1 MLVYMDKCIYICALF
16 TTKFAIM
23 AVKEIIHARMPLQE
37 KADKIFG
44 AKDSEAK
51 KVFFKLMLFDGG
63 IEPAVELLSK
73 QKEYANY
80 QKKFN
85 AAVDAD
91 DNQKAVMLLQN
102 FRSKLTFEL
111 ALKFKI

>member
-1 MLVYMDKCIYICALF
+1 M
-16 TTKFAIM
+16 T
-23 AVKEIIHARMPLQE
+23 VKEIIHARMPLQE

-44 AKDSEAK
+44 AKDTEAK
-51 KVFFKLMLFDGG
+51 KAFFKLMLFDGG
-63 IEPAVELLSK
+63 IKPAVELLGK
-73 QKEYANY
+73 QREYANY
-80 QKKFN
+80 QKKFD
-85 AAVDAD
+85 AAAEAD

>member
-1 MLVYMDKCIYICALF
+1 M
-16 TTKFAIM
+16 T
-23 AVKEIIHARMPLQE
+23 VKEIIHARMPLQE

-44 AKDSEAK
+44 SKDSEAK
-51 KVFFKLMLFDGG
+51 KVFWKLMSYDGG
-63 IEPAVELLSK
+63 IEPAVELLGK
-73 QKEYANY
+73 QREYANY
-80 QKKFN
+80 QKKFY
-85 AAVDAD
+85 AAVEAD